1 MGNNLSPLITV
12 ITVCYNCKND
22 IESTILSVIRQ
33 KFHNYEYIII
43 DGGSND
49 GTFEIIDKY
58 KDNISTIVS
67 EPDNGIFDAMNK
79 GLRLAHGQWIIF
91 MNAGDYFYS
100 DTTLLKASE
109 YLVDNKYIV
118 YGNTEYRRP
127 NGKKIEEAFP
137 VTYLSKNMPTCHQ
150 SFFVRTEKA
159 REIGFQTRYKYS
171 ADYNMMYRLYKKYG
185 SQNITHIPLTIASY
199 EAINGLTISN
209 AFEVYHEVQTIRDW
223 SLNKILCYINYYIK
237 KFLTPKTHKI

>member
-12 ITVCYNCKND
+12 ITICYNCKND

-79 GLRLAHGQWIIF
+79 GLRLAH
-91 MNAGDYFYS
+91 A
-100 DTTLLKASE
+100 
-109 YLVDNKYIV
+109 
-118 YGNTEYRRP
+118 
-127 NGKKIEEAFP
+127 NG
-137 VTYLSKNMPTCHQ
+137 
-150 SFFVRTEKA
+150 
-159 REIGFQTRYKYS
+159 
-171 ADYNMMYRLYKKYG
+171 
-185 SQNITHIPLTIASY
+185 
-199 EAINGLTISN
+199 
-209 AFEVYHEVQTIRDW
+209 
-223 SLNKILCYINYYIK
+223 
-237 KFLTPKTHKI
+237 